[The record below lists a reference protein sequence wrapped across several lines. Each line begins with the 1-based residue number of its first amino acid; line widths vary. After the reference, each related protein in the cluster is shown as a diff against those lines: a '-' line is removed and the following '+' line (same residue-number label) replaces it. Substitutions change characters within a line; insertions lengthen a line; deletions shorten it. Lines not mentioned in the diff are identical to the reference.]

1 MAVAALVVL
10 AAFVAIAALV
20 ADLEVAF
27 RGAVEFPGTPL
38 LCALGM
44 LVRSGGGG
52 KFSTR
57 FAVKSSSAGC
67 SE

>member
-1 MAVAALVVL
+1 MAV
-10 AAFVAIAALV
+10 AALV

-44 LVRSGGGG
+44 LVRSGGG